1 MFGYLHYKQIIT
13 LQCFHLFGAKLY
25 LARVLAALQVSSAE
39 HGVGDHAGVGVV
51 TVAVREDGDL
61 QALELVTAN
70 SLRDTM
76 RSLMD

>member
-1 MFGYLHYKQIIT
+1 MLR
-13 LQCFHLFGAKLY
+13 FHLFGAEMY